1 MRPANRITFFTGILF
16 VGLLCAT
23 LFVYLDYSMSRVVSV
38 DAQLS
43 SDTFTV
49 GIDYSGIVE
58 KQFIDEGD
66 YIKKGDPLFE
76 IRSSTLAEAIRN
88 NEVAK
93 SSLLYSATEDGRV
106 LVSAAA
112 NGQVQT
118 INYRQGAFVPAN
130 SDLAIVNVE
139 NGLYV
144 SATYKLSAPDYARIN
159 KNSKVAITLPDNKTL
174 EGTVYDISLETVD
187 KEVMTTVRARIANT
201 GINRIAFSIGTPVK
215 TVLFLDTTTWYS
227 RIVETVKSLF
237 RPTSGS

>member
-1 MRPANRITFFTGILF
+1 MKPANRLTFFTGIMF
-16 VGLLCAT
+16 VSLLCAT
-23 LFVYLDYSMSRVVSV
+23 LFVYLDYSMSRVASV

-58 KQFIDEGD
+58 KQFIDEGN

-93 SSLLYSATEDGRV
+93 SSLLYTATNDGRV

-159 KNSKVAITLPDNKTL
+159 KNSKIAITLPDNKTL
-174 EGTVYDISLETVD
+174 EGVVYDISLETVD
-187 KEVMTTVRARIANT
+187 KEVMTTIRARVTNT
-201 GINRIAFSIGTPVK
+201 DINRVAFSIGTPVE

-227 RIVETVKSLF
+227 RISEAVQSLF
-237 RPTSGS
+237 RPTSG

>member
-1 MRPANRITFFTGILF
+1 MKPANRMTFFTGIMF
-16 VGLLCAT
+16 VSLLCAT
-23 LFVYLDYSMSRVVSV
+23 LFIYLDYSMSRVASV

-88 NEVAK
+88 NEIAK
-93 SSLLYSATEDGRV
+93 SSLLYTATDDGRV

-112 NGQVQT
+112 NGQIQT

-159 KNSKVAITLPDNKTL
+159 KSSKITITLPDNKTL
-174 EGTVYDISLETVD
+174 EGVVYDISLETID
-187 KEVMTTVRARIANT
+187 KEVMTTVRARVTNT
-201 GINRIAFSIGTPVK
+201 DVNRVAFAIGTPVE

-227 RIVETVKSLF
+227 RIAETIQSLL
-237 RPTSGS
+237 RPTSG

>member
-1 MRPANRITFFTGILF
+1 MKPTNRMTFFTGIMF
-16 VGLLCAT
+16 VSLLCAT
-23 LFVYLDYSMSRVVSV
+23 LFVYLDYSMSRVASV

-58 KQFIDEGD
+58 KQFVDEGD

-88 NEVAK
+88 NEIAK
-93 SSLLYSATEDGRV
+93 SSLLYTATDDGRV

-112 NGQVQT
+112 NGQIQT
-118 INYRQGAFVPAN
+118 VNYRQGAFVPAN

-159 KNSKVAITLPDNKTL
+159 KSSKIAITLPDNKTL
-174 EGTVYDISLETVD
+174 EGVVYDISLETVD
-187 KEVMTTVRARIANT
+187 KEVMTTVRARVTNADV
-201 GINRIAFSIGTPVK
+201 NRVAFAIGTPVE

-227 RIVETVKSLF
+227 RITETIQSLF
-237 RPTSGS
+237 RPTSG